1 VTYLRARAVGT
12 TPVLGAD
19 QVLADLG
26 DGSAALRPAV
36 HLLATPDVDK
46 LNTELAFPCVWISPW
61 SRSDGIEPLRHS
73 LVLNAITT
81 DEDLIDDLV
90 NEPNRDQCVSPGTTA
105 TYYTTPTTPHD
116 GYLADFLMR
125 NKGFIRT
132 DINQHH
138 AKPAAQND
146 RPVPN
151 DPLGVGG

>member
-1 VTYLRARAVGT
+1 VPIRYSPTWATAPPRCARPCTCWT
-12 TPVLGAD
+12 TPDIA
-19 QVLADLG
+19 
-26 DGSAALRPAV
+26 
-36 HLLATPDVDK
+36 K

-90 NEPNRDQCVSPGTTA
+90 NEADRDQVYRGHHR

-116 GYLADFLMR
+116 GYVADFLMR

-132 DINQHH
+132 DVNQHD
-138 AKPAAQND
+138 AKPAD
-146 RPVPN
+146 RPKRQA
-151 DPLGVGG
+151 GT